1 LEKEQVMTK
10 FVFVAV
16 LAVLAAV
23 LYTIPAQSAPLGAD
37 AEMAKTQ

>member
-1 LEKEQVMTK
+1 MAK

-23 LYTIPAQSAPLGAD
+23 LYSIPAQSAGNSGAT
-37 AEMAKTQ
+37 ALRVES